1 MTPAKP
7 NDRLDSYP
15 KCGKRAM
22 CTVAIAR
29 AYINKGFGMGAQC
42 ERTSAGADRFYADAV
57 VQVNMYRSI
66 SELTPNSAFWLLVLA
81 RDELASG
88 FFHRPF
94 SPFSP
99 KNGP

>member
-1 MTPAKP
+1 
-7 NDRLDSYP
+7 
-15 KCGKRAM
+15 M
-22 CTVAIAR
+22 CIIVDIAR
-29 AYINKGFGMGAQC
+29 AHINKGFGTGAQC
-42 ERTSAGADRFYADAV
+42 ERTSAAADSFYTDAV
-57 VQVNMYRSI
+57 DQINMYRRI